1 VSNDRR
7 AVFSDFAQRAA
18 LYSQWDHALSGSTR
32 FYAAAALI
40 NEVFAECLSGPAR
53 VLLSA
58 PTVEFFITVSRALQG
73 FNVNW
78 AFSVGRGGRQGVQ
91 QGAQL
96 DTWLVHV
103 EQVIVERCLRQ
114 LYRAER
120 RAYGR
125 VIREANAGLRLA
137 QALAGFPAPY
147 PSFTTLGNVLR
158 QLHRGRGQ
166 SIDFAQRSDREAVGN
181 ALIVSA
187 RRAVVPS
194 AATAALVSR

>member
-1 VSNDRR
+1 VSADRR
-7 AVFSDFAQRAA
+7 RVVFSDFAQRAA
-18 LYSQWDHALSGSTR
+18 LYWQWDQALCGSTR

-58 PTVEFFITVSRALQG
+58 PTLEFFLTVSRTLQR
-73 FNVNW
+73 FNTNW
-78 AFSVGRGGRQGVQ
+78 AVSVGRSEQGVRE
-91 QGAQL
+91 GAQL
-96 DTWLVHV
+96 DTWLVQL
-103 EQVIVERCLRQ
+103 EQVLVERCLRQ
-114 LYRAER
+114 LYCAER

-125 VIREANAGLRLA
+125 VIREANAWLRLA

-147 PSFTTLGNVLR
+147 PSFTILGSVLR

-187 RRAVVPS
+187 RRAVVLP
-194 AATAALVSR
+194 AATAALVPG